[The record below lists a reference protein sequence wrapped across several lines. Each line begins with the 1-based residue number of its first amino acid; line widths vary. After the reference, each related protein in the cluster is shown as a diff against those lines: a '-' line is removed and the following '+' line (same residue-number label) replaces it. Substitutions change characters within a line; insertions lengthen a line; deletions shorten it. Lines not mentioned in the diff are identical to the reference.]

1 MCFKLF
7 FKSQCRFFPLCLF
20 FLFLEAV
27 YIPNYFYIPN
37 EQTPERKNSKL
48 LMLLC
53 IYIFN
58 LSFRLSLY
66 TQNHAKGFIF
76 LFDHKEYCEMRLPNH
91 PWDSWIFQK
100 KHQSQNL
107 NKQSEELTRA
117 RARAPKEYTSI
128 KKSWSSSE
136 WKVSLVFFLFVGFAS
151 IFPLIRL
158 FVFFPQIFF
167 VDSFQFHADEEW
179 TSKKVNRNHFTFNW
193 IQFTSFYLFLV
204 EFNRMEKFSF
214 FSCFTLCCS
223 SKFIPGYLN
232 MLRLFKI
239 KTNVKLIK

>member
-1 MCFKLF
+1 M
-7 FKSQCRFFPLCLF
+7 
-20 FLFLEAV
+20 
-27 YIPNYFYIPN
+27 
-37 EQTPERKNSKL
+37 KNS
-48 LMLLC
+48 
-53 IYIFN
+53 
-58 LSFRLSLY
+58 
-66 TQNHAKGFIF
+66 H
-76 LFDHKEYCEMRLPNH
+76 E
-91 PWDSWIFQK
+91 
-100 KHQSQNL
+100 
-107 NKQSEELTRA
+107 RA
-117 RARAPKEYTSI
+117 RARPKSI
-128 KKSWSSSE
+128 RQLRKVDLQVSEKFLLFFFCSLALHRFFRWSA
-136 WKVSLVFFLFVGFAS
+136 FLCFC
-151 IFPLIRL
+151 
-158 FVFFPQIFF
+158 FFPQIFF